1 MPTTTSSP
9 LDPARTAVA
18 GGDDTSSAAVPVV
31 AETLDVDTESVQ
43 TGALRVRIEV
53 ERMSERVD
61 TEHVRDE
68 YRPTVTPVGTL
79 AHERRDAYLD
89 GDDVVIPVYEER
101 MVIERRL
108 FLKEEIRLRR
118 IRHVEHQEVAFPVR
132 RDRPVVERQQPDGTW
147 REVPVPPGPPV
158 ADHSVSPSGRTP
170 PE

>member
-1 MPTTTSSP
+1 MPTSNSPP
-9 LDPARTAVA
+9 LDPAHAAVA
-18 GGDDTSSAAVPVV
+18 GRNDAIAAAIPVV
-31 AETLDVDTESVQ
+31 AETLEVETESVQ
-43 TGALRVRIEV
+43 TGAVRIRIEV

-79 AHERRDAYLD
+79 AHERRDPYLD

-108 FLKEEIRLRR
+108 FLKEEVRLRR
-118 IRHVEHQEVAFPVR
+118 IRHVEHEEVEFPVR
-132 RDRPVVERQQPDGTW
+132 RDRPVFERRQPDGTW
-147 REVPVPPGPPV
+147 HEVAPGLPV
-158 ADHSVSPSGRTP
+158 ADHSVSPSGPTP